1 MSRVVIFILIII
13 IIPGLIYGE
22 PPSKNYHQPSSQ
34 SSGIQEIIRSKLE
47 QLSLNPDT
55 ITIGGEKF
63 HSIEYVSNLYEKND
77 FQPFWTK
84 PEYVEDA
91 IKGISSSYEDGLLP
105 LDYHLEAILVLKHQL
120 ALDSGSQEEKAVKL
134 AELDLLLTDGVIFY
148 ADHLVYGKIDPVAL
162 IPTWNFEFAPIPDLN
177 PATFTQYIT
186 NREIPYRLN
195 DLRPSLFQYDTL
207 LSILAQYR
215 DIAGNGGWQPIPGG
229 GKIEPGKKNSRIPA
243 IRQRLLMTGELSAP
257 DSVGSDIYDKML
269 EIDIK
274 AFQDAHAL
282 DTDGI
287 IGVGTFRELNVPVE
301 ERIAALRINLERVRW
316 VARDLPETYI
326 IVNIAAFWLLMVKD
340 NQVVHNTTVVVGKPL
355 NKTPVF
361 RDKMRYI
368 EFNPTWTLPTSII
381 KNEIIPKLKK
391 DSIYLEKNHMVLLD
405 TKGNLIPTSILDM
418 KNLSASHFPYLVRQ
432 EPGPWN
438 VLGEMKFMFPN
449 KYDIYLHDT
458 PSKILFNR
466 SSRAF
471 SHGCIRVNRPMNLA
485 EKLLTGTK
493 YDRKKINEIISTHI
507 TTRVNL
513 PQPLD
518 ILLLYWTCGI
528 NKNGELFF
536 VPDIYDRDQD
546 VLRALDKFMH

>member
-1 MSRVVIFILIII
+1 
-13 IIPGLIYGE
+13 
-22 PPSKNYHQPSSQ
+22 
-34 SSGIQEIIRSKLE
+34 
-47 QLSLNPDT
+47 
-55 ITIGGEKF
+55 
-63 HSIEYVSNLYEKND
+63 
-77 FQPFWTK
+77 
-84 PEYVEDA
+84 
-91 IKGISSSYEDGLLP
+91 
-105 LDYHLEAILVLKHQL
+105 
-120 ALDSGSQEEKAVKL
+120 
-134 AELDLLLTDGVIFY
+134 
-148 ADHLVYGKIDPVAL
+148 
-162 IPTWNFEFAPIPDLN
+162 
-177 PATFTQYIT
+177 
-186 NREIPYRLN
+186 
-195 DLRPSLFQYDTL
+195 
-207 LSILAQYR
+207 
-215 DIAGNGGWQPIPGG
+215 
-229 GKIEPGKKNSRIPA
+229 
-243 IRQRLLMTGELSAP
+243 
-257 DSVGSDIYDKML
+257 
-269 EIDIK
+269 
-274 AFQDAHAL
+274 
-282 DTDGI
+282 
-287 IGVGTFRELNVPVE
+287 
-301 ERIAALRINLERVRW
+301 
-316 VARDLPETYI
+316 
-326 IVNIAAFWLLMVKD
+326 
-340 NQVVHNTTVVVGKPL
+340 
-355 NKTPVF
+355 
-361 RDKMRYI
+361 
-368 EFNPTWTLPTSII
+368 
-381 KNEIIPKLKK
+381 
-391 DSIYLEKNHMVLLD
+391 EKNHMVLLD